1 MATSPLNVSRPA
13 GSNPIG
19 RVGKVKP
26 NISDIYRATL
36 VVKRDGKN
44 VVNMT
49 THLPE
54 NYQFGLST
62 NFDNPFN
69 QPISDMIGRSS
80 GAKTSKLATGTTALT
95 GMTTLTK
102 WLSGSV
108 WTGGSLFQLDIPF
121 VLQAYE
127 DPLKEVLMPMK
138 KLMQI
143 VAPSEFG
150 GLLRAPG
157 PHLLNNGEEGALGG
171 DLITVKIGKFFELT
185 PCVITNVHESFDTQ
199 FDHDGNP
206 IGAVI
211 NISVISYFT
220 ATKEDLDKWFITLP
234 HTETDGTETVA
245 GAAGATL
252 SAVGNAI
259 GGIF

>member
-1 MATSPLNVSRPA
+1 MPTSPINVSRPA
-13 GSNPIG
+13 GSNPVG

-36 VVKRDGKN
+36 IVKRDGKN

-69 QPISDMIGRSS
+69 QPISDMLGKSF
-80 GAKTSKLATGTTALT
+80 GSKINTVATGTTAAT
-95 GMTTLTK
+95 GLTTLNK
-102 WLSGSV
+102 YMSGAV

-127 DPLKEVLMPMK
+127 DPLMEVLMPMK
-138 KLMQI
+138 KLMQA
-143 VAPSEFG
+143 VAPSELGTF
-150 GLLRAPG
+150 LRAPG
-157 PHLLNNGEEGALGG
+157 PHLLNSDGGMLGG
-171 DLITVKIGKFFELT
+171 DIITVKIGKFFELT

-211 NISVISYFT
+211 NVSIISYFT
-220 ATKEDLDKWFITLP
+220 TTKEDLDGWFLTLP

-245 GAAGATL
+245 GATAAGFG
-252 SAVGNAI
+252 SVIESVSGAI
-259 GGIF
+259 F